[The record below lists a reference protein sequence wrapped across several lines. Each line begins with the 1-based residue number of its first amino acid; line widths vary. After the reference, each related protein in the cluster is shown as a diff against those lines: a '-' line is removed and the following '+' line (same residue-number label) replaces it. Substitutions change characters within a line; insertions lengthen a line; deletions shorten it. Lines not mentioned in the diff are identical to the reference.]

1 MDPREAFGIML
12 MLLAAS
18 TPILIIGIVAVIK
31 KRFEHKQI
39 MAAIE
44 KGIPL
49 SEIRPPKAK
58 LAGPPWIRFI
68 SMGVGL
74 LAFAV
79 TFMVIGGGWEET
91 VLAVLFAVGL
101 AWIVRG
107 LLHRKYQLQN
117 NLSTSKNTTAE
128 NKNPPGIADQ

>member
-49 SEIRPPKAK
+49 SEIMPPKQK

-79 TFMVIGGGWEET
+79 TFMVIGGGWTEV

-128 NKNPPGIADQ
+128 NKNPPGIA